1 MAQLKTYSRK
11 ARKMDASQGVY
22 NSSQENFF
30 DSPDD
35 PYCFDPQQNAG
46 HVTHS
51 SVDDRSTLLSSSSV
65 MSATGAFSSHS
76 QLPSKLPPASVV
88 SIAAASV
95 INNGNAPTKQA
106 SLASPAQPAPSA
118 MRLNSKQAQSAS
130 LSRLSQSS
138 AVGAKPAS
146 ALPARQLKRSST
158 ASVNAAATVKAPAP
172 KKARLKRSS
181 SSSLNQ
187 TRNSGSSSGR
197 DKPQQAPATTVLE
210 VLHGSLMTLAC
221 HSTLH
226 ASSIIIFGVQAQE
239 SGEHTQIVDDIVYA
253 IDGLGPA
260 SSKTSWQ
267 DNASTLAEICN
278 TRRGRQAFRYEQQSL
293 NCATTHER
301 MQIVPYSVQVQA
313 HEYWRQS
320 ST

>member
-11 ARKMDASQGVY
+11 ARQMDACQGVY
-22 NSSQENFF
+22 NSSQESFF

-138 AVGAKPAS
+138 AVPAS
-146 ALPARQLKRSST
+146 ALPAKQLKRSST
-158 ASVNAAATVKAPAP
+158 ASVTAAATVKGPAP

-181 SSSLNQ
+181 SSSLTQ
-187 TRNSGSSSGR
+187 TRNSGGSSGR
-197 DKPQQAPATTVLE
+197 DKPQQVPATTVLE
-210 VLHGSLMTLAC
+210 VLHRSLMTLAC

-267 DNASTLAEICN
+267 DNAITLAEICN
-278 TRRGRQAFRYEQQSL
+278 TRRGRQAFRYEQQPLKLLRHMNACRLFLTVYKYRPMSIGDK
-293 NCATTHER
+293 ATH
-301 MQIVPYSVQVQA
+301 
-313 HEYWRQS
+313 
-320 ST
+320 